1 MHMALGT
8 FFSATEVIPLTI
20 LNSNTR
26 FLRFIAIKFTIRL
39 RALRVIAFRFA
50 TNVLSPKSVELQ
62 LFNFVSP
69 IGVGLVE
76 PIHLGQIGG
85 WQ

>member
-26 FLRFIAIKFTIRL
+26 FLRYIAIKFTIRL
-39 RALRVIAFRFA
+39 RALRVIAFTEAMEMLPLERETMTKRF
-50 TNVLSPKSVELQ
+50 
-62 LFNFVSP
+62 
-69 IGVGLVE
+69 
-76 PIHLGQIGG
+76 
-85 WQ
+85 